1 MSTEEA
7 REMIQRYREA
17 EMAVLEGK
25 SVTFNGQQ
33 LTLESLSQIR
43 AGRQEWERRLAAMVS
58 AGGENQDLNWRGFN
72 GNY

>member
-33 LTLESLSQIR
+33 LTLEKPFSDPRRTSGVGTQACR
-43 AGRQEWERRLAAMVS
+43 DGEPQAGKT
-58 AGGENQDLNWRGFN
+58 GI
-72 GNY
+72 

>member
-25 SVTFNGQQ
+25 SV
-33 LTLESLSQIR
+33 
-43 AGRQEWERRLAAMVS
+43 
-58 AGGENQDLNWRGFN
+58 
-72 GNY
+72 

>member
-1 MSTEEA
+1 MSTEDV
-7 REMIQRYREA
+7 RNMIQRYREA

-43 AGRQEWERRLAAMVS
+43 AGRQEWERRLTTM
-58 AGGENQDLNWRGFN
+58 ENRRRGKPEFKLARF
-72 GNY
+72 

>member
-1 MSTEEA
+1 MSIDDV
-7 REMIQRYREA
+7 RNMIQRYRDA

-43 AGRQEWERRLAAMVS
+43 AGRQEWERRLTAMT
-58 AGGENQDLNWRGFN
+58 NRRRGSPGFKLARF
-72 GNY
+72 

>member
-1 MSTEEA
+1 MSIDDV
-7 REMIQRYREA
+7 RNMIQRYRDA

-43 AGRQEWERRLAAMVS
+43 DGRQEWERRLTAMVNRRR
-58 AGGENQDLNWRGFN
+58 GEPGFKLARF
-72 GNY
+72 

>member
-25 SVTFNGQQ
+25 SVTFDGQQ
-33 LTLESLSQIR
+33 RAVERRSQIG

-58 AGGENQDLNWRGFN
+58 RRRGKPGFKLARF
-72 GNY
+72 

>member
-43 AGRQEWERRLAAMVS
+43 A

>member
-1 MSTEEA
+1 MSIDDV
-7 REMIQRYREA
+7 RNMIQRYRDA

-43 AGRQEWERRLAAMVS
+43 AGRQEWERRLTAMT
-58 AGGENQDLNWRGFN
+58 NRRRGSLGFKLARF
-72 GNY
+72 

>member
-58 AGGENQDLNWRGFN
+58 RRGENQDLNWRGFN

>member
-1 MSTEEA
+1 MSIEDV
-7 REMIQRYREA
+7 RNMIQRYRDA

-43 AGRQEWERRLAAMVS
+43 AGRQEWERRLTAM
-58 AGGENQDLNWRGFN
+58 ANRRRGSPWFKLARL
-72 GNY
+72 

>member
-25 SVTFNGQQ
+25 S
-33 LTLESLSQIR
+33 
-43 AGRQEWERRLAAMVS
+43 
-58 AGGENQDLNWRGFN
+58 
-72 GNY
+72 

>member
-1 MSTEEA
+1 MSIDDV
-7 REMIQRYREA
+7 RNMIQRYRDA

-43 AGRQEWERRLAAMVS
+43 AGRQEWERRLTAMT
-58 AGGENQDLNWRGFN
+58 NRRRGNPGFKLARF
-72 GNY
+72 

>member
-1 MSTEEA
+1 MSIDDV
-7 REMIQRYREA
+7 RNMIQRYRDA

-43 AGRQEWERRLAAMVS
+43 AGRQEWERRL
-58 AGGENQDLNWRGFN
+58 
-72 GNY
+72 

>member
-1 MSTEEA
+1 MSIDDV
-7 REMIQRYREA
+7 RNMIRRYRDA

-43 AGRQEWERRLAAMVS
+43 AGRQEWERRLAAM
-58 AGGENQDLNWRGFN
+58 ENRRRGNPGFKLARF
-72 GNY
+72 

>member
-43 AGRQEWERRLAAMVS
+43 AGRQGVGTQACRDGEPQ
-58 AGGENQDLNWRGFN
+58 AGKTGI
-72 GNY
+72 

>member
-1 MSTEEA
+1 MSIDDV
-7 REMIQRYREA
+7 RNMIQRYRDA

-43 AGRQEWERRLAAMVS
+43 AGRQEWERRLTAMVNRRH
-58 AGGENQDLNWRGFN
+58 GEPGFKLARF
-72 GNY
+72 

>member
-25 SVTFNGQQ
+25 
-33 LTLESLSQIR
+33 
-43 AGRQEWERRLAAMVS
+43 
-58 AGGENQDLNWRGFN
+58 
-72 GNY
+72 

>member
-43 AGRQEWERRLAAMVS
+43 AGRQEWERRLAA
-58 AGGENQDLNWRGFN
+58 
-72 GNY
+72 

>member
-1 MSTEEA
+1 MSIDDV
-7 REMIQRYREA
+7 RNMIQRYRDA

-43 AGRQEWERRLAAMVS
+43 AGRQEWERRLTAMV
-58 AGGENQDLNWRGFN
+58 NRRRGVPGFKLARF
-72 GNY
+72 

>member
-1 MSTEEA
+1 MSIEDV
-7 REMIQRYREA
+7 RNMIQRYRDA

-43 AGRQEWERRLAAMVS
+43 AGRQEWERRLTAMANRRRGVR
-58 AGGENQDLNWRGFN
+58 GLNWRGYD
-72 GNY
+72 GD

>member
-1 MSTEEA
+1 MSIDDV
-7 REMIQRYREA
+7 RNMIQRYRDA

-43 AGRQEWERRLAAMVS
+43 AGRQEWERRLTAM
-58 AGGENQDLNWRGFN
+58 ENRRWGSPGFKLVRF
-72 GNY
+72 

>member
-25 SVTFNGQQ
+25 SVIFNGQQ
-33 LTLESLSQIR
+33 LTLESLSQIVGTQACR
-43 AGRQEWERRLAAMVS
+43 DGEPQAGKT
-58 AGGENQDLNWRGFN
+58 GI
-72 GNY
+72 

>member
-1 MSTEEA
+1 MDNIRRLVVSTEEA

-33 LTLESLSQIR
+33 LTLESLSQSAPDVR
-43 AGRQEWERRLAAMVS
+43 SGNAGLPRW
-58 AGGENQDLNWRGFN
+58 
-72 GNY
+72 